1 MQPRCRIS
9 PLIRPS
15 SATLVLVTELR
26 LNGKTED
33 GLYLS
38 LHDNE
43 GNEFT
48 VRISDTLRSTV
59 NQQRLMAVP
68 ATDEPV
74 VSIKE
79 IQRLLRAGQT
89 AEQIARDN
97 NVSIEKVERFAGP
110 ILSERIYIIDQAQQI
125 AIRKEGGRD
134 AVTLLGVVISR
145 LAPRNIDSSELSWD
159 TWRLEDGTWT
169 IELHYPNSSG
179 VGIAQ
184 WNFDPTLRTVTSL
197 DENARWMMGDEPAP
211 RQLPTPGLVPT
222 EASHPSERRVIDVYS
237 EFRKEV
243 SEEELEDVVEEIRE
257 VPRLAVIREEPDD
270 EASRDG
276 ITARAKVPSW
286 DEIMFGIK
294 PEDK

>member
-1 MQPRCRIS
+1 M
-9 PLIRPS
+9 
-15 SATLVLVTELR
+15 TELE
-26 LNGKTED
+26 LNGKTGD
-33 GLYLS
+33 GLHLS
-38 LHDNE
+38 LHDND

-48 VRISDTLRSTV
+48 IRVSDTLRATV

-68 ATDEPV
+68 AADEPS

-79 IQRLLRAGQT
+79 VQRLLRAGHAT
-89 AEQIARDN
+89 EQIARDN
-97 NVSIEKVERFAGP
+97 NISIEKIERFAGP

-125 AIRKEGGRD
+125 TLRKEGGRD
-134 AVTLLGVVISR
+134 AVTLLDVVISR

-159 TWRLEDGTWT
+159 TWRLENGTWT
-169 IELHYPNSSG
+169 IELHYPNNTG

-184 WNFDPTLRTVTSL
+184 WSFDATLRTVASL

-211 RQLPTPGLVPT
+211 RVLPTAGLVPT
-222 EASHPSERRVIDVYS
+222 EALHPSERRVIDVYS

-243 SEEELEDVVEEIRE
+243 TGATEEEFADIIEEIRE

-294 PEDK
+294 PEDKPL

>member
-1 MQPRCRIS
+1 M
-9 PLIRPS
+9 
-15 SATLVLVTELR
+15 LVTELR

-33 GLYLS
+33 GLHLS
-38 LHDNE
+38 LHDND

-48 VRISDTLRSTV
+48 IRVSDTLRATV

-68 ATDEPV
+68 TNLEPT

-89 AEQIARDN
+89 ADQIAREYD
-97 NVSIEKVERFAGP
+97 VSIEKIERFAGP

-125 AIRKEGGRD
+125 VIRKEGGRD

-169 IELHYPNSSG
+169 IELHYPNNTG

-184 WNFDPTLRTVTSL
+184 WSFDATLRTVISM
-197 DENARWMMGDEPAP
+197 DENARWMMGDEPTP

-237 EFRKEV
+237 EFRKENLQDEI
-243 SEEELEDVVEEIRE
+243 EEEIAPIRE

-294 PEDK
+294 PEDKPL

>member
-1 MQPRCRIS
+1 
-9 PLIRPS
+9 
-15 SATLVLVTELR
+15 VTELR

-33 GLYLS
+33 GLHLS
-38 LHDNE
+38 LHDAD

-48 VRISDTLRSTV
+48 VRVSDSLRSAV
-59 NQQRLMAVP
+59 NQQRLVAVVSN
-68 ATDEPV
+68 DEPTI
-74 VSIKE
+74 SIKE

-89 AEQIARDN
+89 ADQIAREN
-97 NVSIEKVERFAGP
+97 NISIEKVERFAGP

-125 AIRKEGGRD
+125 VIRKEGGRD

-184 WNFDPTLRTVTSL
+184 WSFDSVVRTITSM

-222 EASHPSERRVIDVYS
+222 ETSHPSERRIIDVYS

-243 SEEELEDVVEEIRE
+243 SEEEIEDVVEVIRE

-294 PEDK
+294 PEDKA

>member
-1 MQPRCRIS
+1 M
-9 PLIRPS
+9 
-15 SATLVLVTELR
+15 TELR

-38 LHDNE
+38 LHDND

-48 VRISDTLRSTV
+48 IRVSDTLRATV

-68 ATDEPV
+68 TNPEPS

-89 AEQIARDN
+89 AEQIAREHEI
-97 NVSIEKVERFAGP
+97 SIEKVERFAGP

-125 AIRKEGGRD
+125 VIRKEGGRD

-145 LAPRNIDSSELSWD
+145 LAPRNIDSSELTWD

-169 IELHYPNSSG
+169 IELHYPNNTG

-184 WNFDPTLRTVTSL
+184 WSFDATLRTVISM
-197 DENARWMMGDEPAP
+197 DENARWMMGDEPTP

-237 EFRKEV
+237 EYRKEILTDEI
-243 SEEELEDVVEEIRE
+243 EEELEPIRE

-270 EASRDG
+270 EAARDG

-294 PEDK
+294 PEDKQP

>member
-1 MQPRCRIS
+1 M
-9 PLIRPS
+9 
-15 SATLVLVTELR
+15 LVTELR

-33 GLYLS
+33 GLHLS
-38 LHDNE
+38 LHDND

-48 VRISDTLRSTV
+48 VRVSDTLRATV

-68 ATDEPV
+68 TNLEPT

-89 AEQIARDN
+89 SDLIAREN
-97 NVSIEKVERFAGP
+97 NISIEKIERFAGP

-125 AIRKEGGRD
+125 VIRKEGGRD

-169 IELHYPNSSG
+169 IELHYPNSTG

-184 WNFDPTLRTVTSL
+184 WNFDAVLRTVTSM

-222 EASHPSERRVIDVYS
+222 ETSHPSERRIIDVYS
-237 EFRKEV
+237 EFRKENLQDEL
-243 SEEELEDVVEEIRE
+243 EEEIEPIRE

>member
-1 MQPRCRIS
+1 M
-9 PLIRPS
+9 
-15 SATLVLVTELR
+15 TELR

-33 GLYLS
+33 GLHLS
-38 LHDNE
+38 LHDND

-48 VRISDTLRSTV
+48 VRISDTLRATV

-68 ATDEPV
+68 ATLEPT

-89 AEQIARDN
+89 ADQIAREHDI
-97 NVSIEKVERFAGP
+97 SIEKVERFAGP

-125 AIRKEGGRD
+125 VIRKEGGRD

-145 LAPRNIDSSELSWD
+145 LAPRNIDSAELSWD

-169 IELHYPNSSG
+169 IELHYPNNTG

-184 WNFDPTLRTVTSL
+184 WSFDATLRTVIST
-197 DENARWMMGDEPAP
+197 DENARWMMGDEPTP
-211 RQLPTPGLVPT
+211 RLLPTPGLVPT

-237 EFRKEV
+237 ESRKEILQEEI
-243 SEEELEDVVEEIRE
+243 EEEIAPIRE

-294 PEDK
+294 PEDKPL

>member
-1 MQPRCRIS
+1 
-9 PLIRPS
+9 
-15 SATLVLVTELR
+15 VTELR

-38 LHDNE
+38 LHDND

-48 VRISDTLRSTV
+48 VRVSDTLRATV

-68 ATDEPV
+68 KNDEPT

-79 IQRLLRAGQT
+79 VQRLLRAGQT
-89 AEQIARDN
+89 ADQIAREYN
-97 NVSIEKVERFAGP
+97 ISIEKVERFAGP
-110 ILSERIYIIDQAQQI
+110 ILSERVYIIDQAQQI

-134 AVTLLGVVISR
+134 AVTLLDVVISR

-159 TWRLEDGTWT
+159 TWRLENGTWT
-169 IELHYPNSSG
+169 IELHYPNSTG

-184 WNFDPTLRTVTSL
+184 WSFDATLRTVTSM

-211 RQLPTPGLVPT
+211 RQLPTAGLVPT
-222 EASHPSERRVIDVYS
+222 ETSHPSERRVIDVYS
-237 EFRKEV
+237 EFRKEAT
-243 SEEELEDVVEEIRE
+243 EQEINDAVEEIRE

>member
-1 MQPRCRIS
+1 M
-9 PLIRPS
+9 
-15 SATLVLVTELR
+15 LVTELR

-33 GLYLS
+33 GLHLS
-38 LHDNE
+38 LQDNN
-43 GNEFT
+43 GNEYT
-48 VRISDTLRSTV
+48 VRVSDTLRATV

-68 ATDEPV
+68 TNLEPT

-89 AEQIARDN
+89 SDQIAREN
-97 NVSIEKVERFAGP
+97 NISIEKIERFAGP

-125 AIRKEGGRD
+125 VIRKEGGRD

-169 IELHYPNSSG
+169 IELHYPNSTG
-179 VGIAQ
+179 IGIAQ
-184 WNFDPTLRTVTSL
+184 WNFDAVLRTVISM

-222 EASHPSERRVIDVYS
+222 ETSHPSERRIIDVYS
-237 EFRKEV
+237 EFRKENLQDEL
-243 SEEELEDVVEEIRE
+243 EEEIEPIRE

>member
-1 MQPRCRIS
+1 
-9 PLIRPS
+9 
-15 SATLVLVTELR
+15 VTELR

-38 LHDNE
+38 LHDND

-48 VRISDTLRSTV
+48 IRVSDTLRATV
-59 NQQRLMAVP
+59 NKQRLMAVP
-68 ATDEPV
+68 TNPEPS

-89 AEQIARDN
+89 AEQIAREHEI
-97 NVSIEKVERFAGP
+97 SIEKVERFAGP

-125 AIRKEGGRD
+125 VIRKEGGRD

-169 IELHYPNSSG
+169 IELHYPNNTG

-184 WNFDPTLRTVTSL
+184 WSFDATLRTVISM
-197 DENARWMMGDEPAP
+197 DENARWMMGDEPTP

-237 EFRKEV
+237 EYRKEILTEEI
-243 SEEELEDVVEEIRE
+243 EEELEPIRE

-270 EASRDG
+270 EAARDG

-294 PEDK
+294 PEDKQP

>member
-1 MQPRCRIS
+1 MQPRCLTS
-9 PLIRPS
+9 ALIRPS

-33 GLYLS
+33 GLHLS
-38 LHDNE
+38 LHDND

-48 VRISDTLRSTV
+48 VRVSDTLRATV
-59 NQQRLMAVP
+59 NQQRLMSVP
-68 ATDEPV
+68 TTNEPS

-79 IQRLLRAGQT
+79 VQRLLRAGQT

-97 NVSIEKVERFAGP
+97 NISIEKIERFAGP

-169 IELHYPNSSG
+169 IELHYPNNTG

-184 WNFDPTLRTVTSL
+184 WNFDATLRTVTSM

-222 EASHPSERRVIDVYS
+222 EASHPSERRIIDVYS

-243 SEEELEDVVEEIRE
+243 TEEEIEDIVEEIRE

>member
-1 MQPRCRIS
+1 VQPRCLTS
-9 PLIRPS
+9 TLIRPS

-26 LNGKTED
+26 LNGKTDD
-33 GLYLS
+33 GLHLS
-38 LHDNE
+38 LHDND

-48 VRISDTLRSTV
+48 VRVSDTLRATV
-59 NQQRLMAVP
+59 NQQRLMSVP
-68 ATDEPV
+68 TVDEPS

-79 IQRLLRAGQT
+79 VQRLLRAGQT

-97 NVSIEKVERFAGP
+97 NISIEKIERFAGP
-110 ILSERIYIIDQAQQI
+110 ILSERIYMIDQAQQI
-125 AIRKEGGRD
+125 AIRKEGGRE

-159 TWRLEDGTWT
+159 SWRLEDGTWT
-169 IELHYPNSSG
+169 IELHYPNNTG

-184 WNFDPTLRTVTSL
+184 WNFDATLRIVTSM

-222 EASHPSERRVIDVYS
+222 EASHPSERRIIDVYS

-243 SEEELEDVVEEIRE
+243 SEEEIEEIVEEIRE

>member
-1 MQPRCRIS
+1 M
-9 PLIRPS
+9 
-15 SATLVLVTELR
+15 LVSELR

-38 LHDNE
+38 LHDND

-48 VRISDTLRSTV
+48 IRVSDTLRATV

-68 ATDEPV
+68 TNPEPS

-89 AEQIARDN
+89 AEQIAREHEI
-97 NVSIEKVERFAGP
+97 SIEKVERFAGP

-125 AIRKEGGRD
+125 VIRKEGGRE

-169 IELHYPNSSG
+169 IELHYPNNTG

-184 WNFDPTLRTVTSL
+184 WSFDATLRTVTSM
-197 DENARWMMGDEPAP
+197 DENARWMMGDEPTP

-237 EFRKEV
+237 EYRREILPDEI
-243 SEEELEDVVEEIRE
+243 EEEIEPIRE

-294 PEDK
+294 PEDKQP

>member
-1 MQPRCRIS
+1 
-9 PLIRPS
+9 
-15 SATLVLVTELR
+15 VTELR

-33 GLYLS
+33 GLHLS
-38 LHDNE
+38 LHDHD

-48 VRISDTLRSTV
+48 VRVSDTLRATV
-59 NQQRLMAVP
+59 NQQRLSSVP
-68 ATDEPV
+68 TTSEPS

-79 IQRLLRAGQT
+79 VQRLLRAGQ
-89 AEQIARDN
+89 APEQIARDN
-97 NVSIEKVERFAGP
+97 NVSIEKIERFAGP

-125 AIRKEGGRD
+125 VIRKEGGRD
-134 AVTLLGVVISR
+134 PVTLIGIVISR

-159 TWRLEDGTWT
+159 TWRLENGTWT
-169 IELHYPNSSG
+169 IELHYPNSTG

-184 WNFDPTLRTVTSL
+184 WNFDATMRTLASM

-211 RQLPTPGLVPT
+211 RQLPTAGLVPT
-222 EASHPSERRVIDVYS
+222 ETSHPSERRVIDVYS
-237 EFRKEV
+237 QSRIE
-243 SEEELEDVVEEIRE
+243 STDEEIEDIVEEVRE

-270 EASRDG
+270 EAARDG
-276 ITARAKVPSW
+276 VTARAKVPSW

>member
-1 MQPRCRIS
+1 
-9 PLIRPS
+9 
-15 SATLVLVTELR
+15 
-26 LNGKTED
+26 
-33 GLYLS
+33 
-38 LHDNE
+38 
-43 GNEFT
+43 
-48 VRISDTLRSTV
+48 
-59 NQQRLMAVP
+59 MAVP
-68 ATDEPV
+68 TNNEPT

-97 NVSIEKVERFAGP
+97 NTSIEKVERFAGP
-110 ILSERIYIIDQAQQI
+110 IISERIYIIDQAQQI

-169 IELHYPNSSG
+169 IELHYPNNTG

-184 WNFDPTLRTVTSL
+184 WNFDATVRTVSSM

-211 RQLPTPGLVPT
+211 RQLPTAGLVPT
-222 EASHPSERRVIDVYS
+222 ETSHPSERRVIDVYT
-237 EFRKEV
+237 EFRKETT
-243 SEEELEDVVEEIRE
+243 EATDEELEDIAEVIRE

>member
-1 MQPRCRIS
+1 M
-9 PLIRPS
+9 
-15 SATLVLVTELR
+15 LVTELR

-33 GLYLS
+33 GLHLS
-38 LHDNE
+38 LHDND

-48 VRISDTLRSTV
+48 IRVSDTLRATV

-68 ATDEPV
+68 TNLEPT

-89 AEQIARDN
+89 ADQIAREYD
-97 NVSIEKVERFAGP
+97 VSIEKIERFAGP

-125 AIRKEGGRD
+125 VIRKEGGRD

-169 IELHYPNSSG
+169 IELHYPNNTG

-184 WNFDPTLRTVTSL
+184 WSFDATLRTVISM
-197 DENARWMMGDEPAP
+197 DENARWMMGDEPTP
-211 RQLPTPGLVPT
+211 RQLPTPGFVPT

-237 EFRKEV
+237 EFRKENLQDEI
-243 SEEELEDVVEEIRE
+243 EEEIAPIRE

-294 PEDK
+294 PEDKPL

>member
-1 MQPRCRIS
+1 M
-9 PLIRPS
+9 
-15 SATLVLVTELR
+15 TELR

-38 LHDNE
+38 LHDND

-48 VRISDTLRSTV
+48 IRVSDTLRATV

-68 ATDEPV
+68 TNPEPS

-89 AEQIARDN
+89 AEQIAREHEI
-97 NVSIEKVERFAGP
+97 SIEKVERFAGP

-125 AIRKEGGRD
+125 VIRKEGGRE

-169 IELHYPNSSG
+169 IELHYPNNTG

-184 WNFDPTLRTVTSL
+184 WSFDATLRTVISM
-197 DENARWMMGDEPAP
+197 DENARWMMGDEPTP

-237 EFRKEV
+237 EYRKEILTDEI
-243 SEEELEDVVEEIRE
+243 EEEIEPIRE

-270 EASRDG
+270 EAARDG

-294 PEDK
+294 PEDKQP

>member
-1 MQPRCRIS
+1 
-9 PLIRPS
+9 
-15 SATLVLVTELR
+15 VTELR
-26 LNGKTED
+26 LNGKTDD
-33 GLYLS
+33 GLHLS
-38 LHDNE
+38 LHDAD

-48 VRISDTLRSTV
+48 VRVSDSLRSAV
-59 NQQRLMAVP
+59 NQQRLVAVVSN
-68 ATDEPV
+68 DEPTI
-74 VSIKE
+74 SIKE

-89 AEQIARDN
+89 ADQIAREN
-97 NVSIEKVERFAGP
+97 NISIEKVERFAGP

-125 AIRKEGGRD
+125 VIRKEGGRD

-184 WNFDPTLRTVTSL
+184 WSFDSVVRTITSM

-222 EASHPSERRVIDVYS
+222 ETSHPSERRIIDVYS

-243 SEEELEDVVEEIRE
+243 SEEEIEDVVEEIRE

-294 PEDK
+294 PEDKA

>member
-1 MQPRCRIS
+1 
-9 PLIRPS
+9 
-15 SATLVLVTELR
+15 VTELR

-38 LHDNE
+38 LHDSD
-43 GNEFT
+43 GNEYT
-48 VRISDTLRSTV
+48 VRVSDTLRSTV

-68 ATDEPV
+68 TNDEPT
-74 VSIKE
+74 VSIRE

-97 NVSIEKVERFAGP
+97 NIQIEKIERFAGP
-110 ILSERIYIIDQAQQI
+110 ILSERIYIIDQAQKI

-169 IELHYPNSSG
+169 IELHYPNSTG

-184 WNFDPTLRTVTSL
+184 WSFDATLRTVTSM

-237 EFRKEV
+237 EFRKEAA
-243 SEEELEDVVEEIRE
+243 EEELEEIVEEIRE